1 MKVGIT
7 FGAFDLFHAGHVLM
21 LQEADTVCD
30 YMIVCVQRD
39 PSVDRPE
46 KNKPVQN
53 IVERQLQV
61 KGCRYVDEVLVYETE
76 QDVLDILAGIQWD
89 VRIIGE
95 EYENAPYT
103 GRDEYKDNPKK
114 EIYYNSRQHGFSSS
128 ELRKRRV
135 YDNSGNN

>member
-1 MKVGIT
+1 MFKIGVT

-21 LQEADTVCD
+21 MQEAKTVCD
-30 YMIVCVQRD
+30 HLVVCIQKD
-39 PSVDRPE
+39 PSEDRPE

-53 IVERQLQV
+53 IIERQIQV

-76 QDVLDILAGIQWD
+76 QDLLDILAGIQWD

-95 EYENAPYT
+95 EYYNAPYT
-103 GRDEYKDNPKK
+103 GRDEYKDNSKK

-128 ELRKRRV
+128 ELRDRTIK
-135 YDNSGNN
+135 

>member
-1 MKVGIT
+1 
-7 FGAFDLFHAGHVLM
+7 
-21 LQEADTVCD
+21 
-30 YMIVCVQRD
+30 
-39 PSVDRPE
+39 VDRPE

-103 GRDEYKDNPKK
+103 GRDEYKDNPRK

-128 ELRKRRV
+128 ELRDRTIK
-135 YDNSGNN
+135 